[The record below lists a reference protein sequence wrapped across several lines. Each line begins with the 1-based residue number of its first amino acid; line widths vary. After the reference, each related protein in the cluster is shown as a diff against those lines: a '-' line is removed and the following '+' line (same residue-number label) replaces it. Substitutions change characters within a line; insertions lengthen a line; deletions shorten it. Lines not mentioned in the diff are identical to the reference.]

1 MIFPSPPR
9 GQQSCLKLKM
19 GNEPCYCT
27 WAFSSCSAWGLL
39 FVTEHWL
46 LILVGSLATEH
57 RL

>member
-27 WAFSSCSAWGLL
+27 WAFSG
-39 FVTEHWL
+39 
-46 LILVGSLATEH
+46 
-57 RL
+57 